1 MHKKK
6 KAQAL
11 TPIKREGNLLWP
23 VLFDQVTKDMKV
35 AWEEP
40 FGPVLPI
47 IRVASVEEAIA
58 FANESEFGL
67 QSSVFTNDFKK
78 AFEIAEKLEVG
89 TVHINNKTQRG
100 PDNFP
105 FLGVKGSGAGVQGI
119 KYSIEA
125 MTNVKSIVFDVK

>member
-1 MHKKK
+1 
-6 KAQAL
+6 
-11 TPIKREGNLLWP
+11 
-23 VLFDQVTKDMKV
+23 MKV

-100 PDNFP
+100 QIISHS
-105 FLGVKGSGAGVQGI
+105 LVSKVLELECKGLNIAL
-119 KYSIEA
+119 KR
-125 MTNVKSIVFDVK
+125 